1 MIDLVVLD
9 VGNSTATVALFA
21 GERVLER
28 RSFPHEDRS
37 LADLCAF
44 IARAPQGC
52 AAALAGVRPSAC
64 RRIAD
69 ALGGA
74 RPLLLAP
81 RDFGAPIENA
91 CLPPESV
98 GLDRLFDAA
107 AAALR
112 HGLPAIV
119 VDAGTAV
126 TVDRVDPP
134 GVFRGGAIAPGVRL
148 AFEALE
154 RGAEQL
160 PLVQAEPGRVP
171 DALGTDTAAA
181 IRSGV
186 VRGLAGLVDRLVAD
200 LAAGLAAA
208 GPPRVVLTGGDAP
221 LLLPLL
227 CCRPRYDADL
237 TLHGIALGAR
247 RRARPEAS

>member
-9 VGNSTATVALFA
+9 VGNTTATVALFT
-21 GERVLER
+21 GERLLER
-28 RSFPHEDRS
+28 RSFGHEDSS

-44 IARAPQGC
+44 VGRAPPGC
-52 AAALAGVRPSAC
+52 AVALAGVRPSAC

-74 RPLLLAP
+74 RPLFQAP
-81 RDFGAPIENA
+81 RDFRAPIENA
-91 CLPPESV
+91 CVPPENV
-98 GLDRLFDAA
+98 GLDRLFNAA
-107 AAALR
+107 AAVSR

-119 VDAGTAV
+119 VDVGTAV

-148 AFEALE
+148 AFEALQ
-154 RGAEQL
+154 RGAELL
-160 PLVQAEPGRVP
+160 PLVTPAPGQVP
-171 DALGTDTAAA
+171 EALGTDTVPA
-181 IRSGV
+181 IQSGV
-186 VRGLAGLVDRLVAD
+186 VRGLAGLVDRLVDD
-200 LAAGLAAA
+200 LAAGLAAS
-208 GPPRVVLTGGDAP
+208 GVPRVVLTGGDAP

-227 CCRPRYDADL
+227 SCVPRYDADL